1 MGTWNLAR
9 LELIMNHPQPFSLLG
24 PHLARQRRSNRQGF
38 ILMEALV
45 SLVVVTVGVLGMAKL
60 NAVVL
65 QGTGGS
71 KARLEAANLA
81 QDRMEEARDFVLKDG
96 CADTAIAD
104 GTVSASVT
112 GVAATY
118 AITTTLTSATQ
129 LKNVEVC
136 VTWDGGTCG
145 AIGNRLVLRSVV
157 ACDGIG
163 TSGLTGDSGP
173 GNRVGGFVK
182 APTSRAVAGGGE
194 HIDPNTIADADKNK
208 ITLDGTNQ
216 VNDGTHTRV
225 IDGRRELIDIVT
237 GKVLLTVK
245 SLGCESNIPPDF
257 STISGKVFVARGVS
271 GPMVSASNLF
281 VLASDAAYC
290 TVLPYDET
298 NWVLPQGQTG
308 DDIQYYYTFYRC
320 YVGAEWR
327 GNVGL
332 IVSGGAAD
340 NRVCVGNPEDG
351 VVSPLAYSR
360 HAQLGSTRGYRAFR
374 EVGVGTGIFVNKGI
388 GETDTENTACSTS
401 RKKVYNYTAT
411 HFDNH
416 HFVYANISGADTCQ
430 TRMAALNEMS
440 APATVFPYKPLAKTD
455 GTDFNPIQTASP
467 LTFTAVRNPGK
478 NYCMS
483 SADGISCPSS
493 VVAIEP

>member
-1 MGTWNLAR
+1 MAARNLAR
-9 LELIMNHPQPFSLLG
+9 LELIMNHTQPFSSHGHLLAH
-24 PHLARQRRSNRQGF
+24 PRSSTRQGF
-38 ILMEALV
+38 ILIEALV

-81 QDRMEEARDFVLKDG
+81 QHRMEQARDFVLKDG

-104 GTVSASVT
+104 GTISETNVA
-112 GVAATY
+112 GVAAAY
-118 AITTTLTSATQ
+118 AITTTLSSATHR
-129 LKNVEVC
+129 KNVEVC

-145 AIGNRLVLRSVV
+145 ATGNRILLSSVV
-157 ACDGIG
+157 ACDGVG

-173 GNRVGGFVK
+173 GKRRGGFVK
-182 APTSRAVAGGGE
+182 TPTSRADVGGGD
-194 HIDPNTIADADKNK
+194 HIDPTTIADADKNK

-225 IDGRRELIDIVT
+225 VDGRRELIDITT

-257 STISGKVFVARGVS
+257 STISGKVFVARGES
-271 GPMVSASNLF
+271 GPLVSASNLF
-281 VLASDAAYC
+281 MMSSDASFC

-298 NWVLPQGQTG
+298 NWVLPQGETG
-308 DDIQYYYTFYRC
+308 SAIEYYYTYYRC

-332 IVSGGAAD
+332 IVQGGGAG
-340 NRVCVGNPEDG
+340 NGVCVGNPVDG
-351 VVSPLAYSR
+351 VMSPASLYSR

-374 EVGVGTGIFVNKGI
+374 EVGDSVVMKGI
-388 GETDTENTACSTS
+388 GETDVENTACSTS
-401 RKKVYNYTAT
+401 RKKIYNYTAT

-416 HFVYANISGADTCQ
+416 HFVYANLSGENTCQ
-430 TRMAALNEMS
+430 TRMEALNNMN
-440 APATVFPYKPLAKTD
+440 APSTVFPHKPLAKTD
-455 GTDFNPIQTASP
+455 GTNFNPIQTANP

-478 NYCMS
+478 YYCMS
-483 SADGISCPSS
+483 SKTQTVNGVHDGISCP
-493 VVAIEP
+493 

>member
-1 MGTWNLAR
+1 
-9 LELIMNHPQPFSLLG
+9 
-24 PHLARQRRSNRQGF
+24 
-38 ILMEALV
+38 MEALV

-96 CADTAIAD
+96 CADPAIAN
-104 GTVSASVT
+104 GTVSASVA
-112 GVAATY
+112 GVAASY
-118 AITTTLTSATQ
+118 AITTTLTSPTTQ

-163 TSGLTGDSGP
+163 TSGLTGASGP

-208 ITLDGTNQ
+208 ITLDRTNQ

-257 STISGKVFVARGVS
+257 STISGKVFVAGDES
-271 GPMVSASNLF
+271 GPIVSTSNLF

-298 NWVLPQGQTG
+298 NWVLTG
-308 DDIQYYYTFYRC
+308 EDNAIEYYYTYYRC

-332 IVSGGAAD
+332 IVSGGEAD
-340 NRVCVGNPEDG
+340 NRVCVGNPVDG
-351 VVSPLAYSR
+351 VLSPASLYSR
-360 HAQLGSTRGYRAFR
+360 HAQMGSTRGYRAFR
-374 EVGVGTGIFVNKGI
+374 EVGESTGIFVNKGI
-388 GETDTENTACSTS
+388 GETNTENTACSTS

-416 HFVYANISGADTCQ
+416 HFVYANISGENTCQ
-430 TRMAALNEMS
+430 TRMAALNALS